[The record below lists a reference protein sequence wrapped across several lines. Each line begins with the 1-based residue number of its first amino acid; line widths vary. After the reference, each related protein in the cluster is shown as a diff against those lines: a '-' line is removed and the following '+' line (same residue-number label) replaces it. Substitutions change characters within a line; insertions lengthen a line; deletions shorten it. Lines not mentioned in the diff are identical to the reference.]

1 MSIDPLSNSILIF
14 SEDTLMHSVL
24 SIEASICGLG
34 SRVASSSKDIEDY
47 SICIIDLDS
56 LPDGLSLE
64 ELYSKCGRI
73 LAIRYIQ
80 HTSDEKS
87 TDTHKKI
94 SDEEIYKYCNFVLER
109 PFLFEDLRRILKT
122 LGGSEKQD
130 LQASR
135 VLPILDKNSM
145 SVSYFGQTIPLSPN
159 ESRILD
165 LLLSRLGSAVSREE
179 ISGVIGNSDSNKADV
194 YVCYL
199 RRKLE
204 GASGVKLIKA
214 VRNVGYIIE

>member
-1 MSIDPLSNSILIF
+1 MSIDPLSSNVLIF
-14 SEDTLMHSVL
+14 SEDPLIHSVIG
-24 SIEASICGLG
+24 IEASICGLN
-34 SRVASSSKDIEDY
+34 SRVASSSNDIEDS
-47 SICIIDLDS
+47 SICVIDLDS
-56 LPDGLSLE
+56 LTDGLSLK
-64 ELYSKCGRI
+64 ELYSRCKRI

-80 HTSDEKS
+80 HTSDEES
-87 TDTHKKI
+87 MDTHKKI

-109 PFLFEDLRRILKT
+109 PFLFEDLRRIIKT

-135 VLPILDKNSM
+135 VLPILDKSSM

-179 ISGVIGNSDSNKADV
+179 ISGVIGDSGSNKADV

-214 VRNVGYIIE
+214 VRNVGYMIE